1 MFDFHYNLIKKEF
14 DAKLLFT
21 NTDFLTYEIKSEDV
35 YEYFFKRKQLFDFTN
50 YPKDSK
56 FFDSTNKNVIAKMK
70 DVSEGKIIDEF
81 VGLKSKMQ
89 SIKNIDGEEFNT
101 AKGVITV
108 TEFNEFN
115 ATLSN
120 KKVLR
125 HKMRKIQGKKHKIGI
140 CEINKIS

>member
-81 VGLKSKMQ
+81 VGLKSKM
-89 SIKNIDGEEFNT
+89 
-101 AKGVITV
+101 
-108 TEFNEFN
+108 
-115 ATLSN
+115 
-120 KKVLR
+120 
-125 HKMRKIQGKKHKIGI
+125 
-140 CEINKIS
+140 